1 MAKTF
6 KKQRSPSSSSAAHQP
21 TTTSARADDHRH
33 AWSTVPPIVLLVVG
47 VIVGGFYLWGNL
59 TQIQTSEAWI
69 LQTHSAVSLV
79 PRFDLFG
86 QIKEFFTGQLTGGA
100 LVADT
105 WGWGIQIV
113 LLVCSIGIERPQ
125 LFIHRKYNH
134 QMQFSESVAKAARR
148 RAGIFKTV
156 AFAMIV
162 LDSVA
167 DFNYS
172 STSGV
177 WGQFAFS
184 AITLTMSFFFGLI
197 AYHLIDAGLSEMRS

>member
-1 MAKTF
+1 MATTPTK
-6 KKQRSPSSSSAAHQP
+6 RPVPPRASAAAAP
-21 TTTSARADDHRH
+21 AGKADDHRH
-33 AWSTVPPIVLLVVG
+33 AWSTVPPIVLLAAGIVVA
-47 VIVGGFYLWGNL
+47 GFYVWGNL

-69 LQTHSAVSLV
+69 LQSHAALSLV

-86 QIKEFFTGQLTGGA
+86 QIKDFFTGQLSGSN

-125 LFIHRKYNH
+125 LFIHRKYNSKLT
-134 QMQFSESVAKAARR
+134 FSDSVAKTARR
-148 RAGIFKTV
+148 RGAIFKTL

-162 LDSVA
+162 LNSIA

-172 STSGV
+172 SHAGV
-177 WGQFAFS
+177 WSQIAFS
-184 AITLTMSFFFGLI
+184 AITLMMSFFFGLI
-197 AYHLIDAGLSEMRS
+197 AYHLIDAGLSEMRA